1 MSDINPTN
9 SKSYRPGDEEK
20 GYNDLVKID
29 LTKRESSDLLTAMYE
44 LTAGPYAPSD
54 IEWQWMEDVMGM
66 PTRESLMALFD
77 KVDDFQEGDLRSS
90 K

>member
-1 MSDINPTN
+1 MTSIQPTVKVTVLGTN
-9 SKSYRPGDEEK
+9 EK
-20 GYNDLVKID
+20 VTTTLSRIV
-29 LTKRESSDLLTAMYE
+29 LTKRECSDLLTAMNE
-44 LTAGPYAPSD
+44 LTAGPYAPSKE
-54 IEWQWMEDVMGM
+54 EWQWMEDVMGM

>member
-1 MSDINPTN
+1 MTSIQPT
-9 SKSYRPGDEEK
+9 
-20 GYNDLVKID
+20 VKVTAQE
-29 LTKRESSDLLTAMYE
+29 TKKKVITTLSRLSSQRECSDLLTAMNE
-44 LTAGPYAPSD
+44 LTAGPYAPSEK
-54 IEWQWMEDVMGM
+54 EWQWMEDVMGM

>member
-1 MSDINPTN
+1 MSEVNPTN

-20 GYNDLVKID
+20 GYNDLVTIV
-29 LTKRESSDLLTAMYE
+29 LTKRECSDLLTAMNE
-44 LTAGPYAPSD
+44 LTAGPYAPSEK
-54 IEWQWMEDVMGM
+54 EWQWMEDVMRM

-77 KVDDFQEGDLRSS
+77 KVDEFQEGDLRSS

>member
-1 MSDINPTN
+1 MSDVNPTN
-9 SKSYRPGDEEK
+9 SKSYCPGDERK
-20 GYNDLVKID
+20 GYNDPVTIV
-29 LTKRESSDLLTAMYE
+29 LTKRECSDLLTAMNE
-44 LTAGPYAPSD
+44 LTAGPYAPSKE
-54 IEWQWMEDVMGM
+54 EWQWMENVLGM